1 MGFLE
6 VPEGLGHHLELFG
19 AMFACQGSV
28 WKSGGFIFDAKL
40 FDRTFNKT
48 GFHRLLLARWLLVV
62 KVGKF

>member
-1 MGFLE
+1 
-6 VPEGLGHHLELFG
+6 
-19 AMFACQGSV
+19 MFACQGSV

-40 FDRTFNKT
+40 FDRAFNKT